1 MKDNLVTYKIKYNC
15 NESLLSVIKQYNS
28 VLRFTYNRLLTDRLS
43 TKDLTVL
50 QKTLNNTE
58 MIQSHLRNSAIYDSK
73 TLIAKSNTPIIFSGK
88 NLFLKRCKQQIS
100 REEFQ
105 IKKLF
110 PLTSIGEMCKGSN
123 RLFKII
129 NNKTISFNLNRNSHY
144 ELNLVEVG
152 SKRAKELDIL
162 IKLQSNSQ
170 VAITYKLD
178 LDYIYLTFDYNMLKN
193 YVYRVKRNRVI
204 AVDMNPNSIGW
215 TITDWSN
222 DSYHLVKTGTISI
235 KPLNDLRDS
244 KSVASSS
251 GFHKYITNKRNH
263 EVIHIAKDLFGL
275 CKHFKCETF
284 AIEKLNMNSS
294 DKEKGRRFNKLC
306 NNVWNRKLLT
316 QQLAKRINSSST
328 TFIDV
333 LPQYTSFVGNIAYRQ
348 EHLPDECLSSIEIG
362 RRGFEFTNQYIFKR
376 RLQQKNVVFPEIESV
391 KSRIVLSLE
400 ELNIDV
406 PDFSNWMTLYSAVKK
421 SKQKYRFSSSEAQ
434 FYNSGVLFSKFY
446 KHKYVLVYN
455 YL

>member
-28 VLRFTYNRLLTDRLS
+28 VLRFTYNRLLNGRLS

-50 QKTLNNTE
+50 QKTLNNTDI
-58 MIQSHLRNSAIYDSK
+58 IQSHLRNSAIYDSK
-73 TLIAKSNTPIIFSGK
+73 TLIAKSTTPIVFGGK
-88 NLFLKRCKQQIS
+88 KLFMQRCKQQIS
-100 REEFQ
+100 HEEFQ
-105 IKKLF
+105 LKKLF

-129 NNKTISFNLNRNSHY
+129 NNKTISFNLNKNDHY

-152 SKRAKELDIL
+152 SKRSKELDQL
-162 IKLQSNSQ
+162 LKLQSNSQ
-170 VAITYKLD
+170 IAITYKLD

-193 YVYRVKRNRVI
+193 YAYRVKKNRVMSI
-204 AVDMNPNSIGW
+204 DMNPNSIGW

-222 DSYHLVKTGTISI
+222 NSYHLVKAGTISI
-235 KPLNDLRDS
+235 KPLNDFRES

-251 GFHKYITNKRNH
+251 DFHKYITNKRNH
-263 EVIHIAKDLFGL
+263 EVIHISKDLFNL

-284 AIEKLNMNSS
+284 AIEKLDMKSS
-294 DKEKGRRFNKLC
+294 DKEKGIRFNKLC
-306 NNVWNRKLLT
+306 NNIWNRNLLT
-316 QQLAKRINSSST
+316 QQLTKHINSSST

-333 LPQYTSFVGNIAYRQ
+333 LPQYTSFIGNLVYRQ
-348 EHLPDECLSSIEIG
+348 EQLPDECLSSIEIG

-376 RLQQKNVVFPEIESV
+376 RSQQKNIVFPDLESV

-406 PDFSNWMTLYSAVKK
+406 PDLNNWTALYSAVKK
-421 SKQKYRFSSSEAQ
+421 SKQKYRFSSSDAQ
-434 FYNSGVLFSKFY
+434 TYNSEVLFSKFH

>member
-15 NESLLSVIKQYNS
+15 NESLLPVIKQYNS
-28 VLRFTYNRLLTDRLS
+28 VLRFTYKRLLNDRLS
-43 TKDLTVL
+43 TKDITVL

-73 TLIAKSNTPIIFSGK
+73 TLIAKSTTPIVFGGK
-88 NLFLKRCKQQIS
+88 KLFMQRCKQQIT

-105 IKKLF
+105 LKKLF
-110 PLTSIGEMCKGSN
+110 PLTSIGEMNNKAN

-144 ELNLVEVG
+144 TLNLTEVG
-152 SKRAKELDIL
+152 SKRSKELDQL
-162 IKLQSNSQ
+162 LKLQANKQ
-170 VAITYKLD
+170 IAITYKLD
-178 LDYIYLTFDYNMLKN
+178 LDYVYLTFDYNMLKS
-193 YVYRVKRNRVI
+193 YTYRTKTNRVMSI
-204 AVDMNPNSIGW
+204 DMNPNSIGW
-215 TITDWSN
+215 TIADWSN
-222 DSYHLVKTGTISI
+222 DSYHIVKAGTISI
-235 KPLNDLRDS
+235 KPLNDFRDS
-244 KSVASSS
+244 KSVTSSS

-263 EVIHIAKDLFGL
+263 EVIHIAKDLFNL

-284 AIEKLNMNSS
+284 VIEKLNMKSS
-294 DKEKGRRFNKLC
+294 DKEKGRLFNKLC
-306 NNVWNRKLLT
+306 NNVWNRTLLT
-316 QQLAKRINSSST
+316 QQLTKHINSSST

-333 LPQYTSFVGNIAYRQ
+333 LPQYTSFVGNLVYRQ

-376 RLQQKNVVFPEIESV
+376 RLLQKNVVFPDLESA

-406 PDFSNWMTLYSAVKK
+406 PDFNNWMTLYSAVKK
-421 SKQKYRFSSSEAQ
+421 SKQKYRFSSSDAQ
-434 FYNSGVLFSKFY
+434 YYHSEVLFSKFY
-446 KHKYVLVYN
+446 KHKYVQVYN

>member
-1 MKDNLVTYKIKYNC
+1 MKDNLVTYKIKYNR
-15 NESLLSVIKQYNS
+15 NESLLPVIKQYNS
-28 VLRFTYNRLLTDRLS
+28 VLRFTYNRLLNEKLS
-43 TKDLTVL
+43 TKELTAM

-73 TLIAKSNTPIIFSGK
+73 TLIAKSTTPIVFGGK
-88 NLFLKRCKQQIS
+88 KLFMQRCQQQIS
-100 REEFQ
+100 REDFQ
-105 IKKLF
+105 LKKLF

-129 NNKTISFNLNRNSHY
+129 DNKTISFNLNKNNHY
-144 ELNLVEVG
+144 ILNLTEVG
-152 SKRAKELDIL
+152 SKRAKELDQL
-162 IKLQSNSQ
+162 LTLQANKQ
-170 VAITYKLD
+170 IAITYKLD

-193 YVYRVKRNRVI
+193 YVYRVKKNRVMAI
-204 AVDMNPNSIGW
+204 DMNPNSIGW
-215 TITDWSN
+215 TIIDWSN
-222 DSYHLVKTGTISI
+222 DSYHLVKAGTISI
-235 KPLNDLRDS
+235 KPLNDFRES

-251 GFHKYITNKRNH
+251 DFHKYITNKRNH
-263 EVIHIAKDLFGL
+263 EVIHISKDLFNL

-284 AIEKLNMNSS
+284 AIEKLNMKSS

-306 NNVWNRKLLT
+306 NNVWNRNLLV
-316 QQLAKRINSSST
+316 QQLTKHIQSSST

-333 LPQYTSFVGNIAYRQ
+333 LPQYTSFIGNIVYRQ
-348 EHLPDECLSSIEIG
+348 EQLPDECLSSIEIG
-362 RRGFEFTNQYIFKR
+362 RRGFEFTNQYILKR

-406 PDFSNWMTLYSAVKK
+406 PDFNNWMTLYSAVKK
-421 SKQKYRFSSSEAQ
+421 SKQKYRFSSSDAQ
-434 FYNSGVLFSKFY
+434 YYHSEVLFSKFY
-446 KHKYVLVYN
+446 KHKYVQVYN

>member
-1 MKDNLVTYKIKYNC
+1 MRDNLVTYKIKYNC
-15 NESLLSVIKQYNS
+15 NDSLLQVIKQYNS

-43 TKDLTVL
+43 TKELTVL

-73 TLIAKSNTPIIFSGK
+73 TLLAKSTTPIVFGGK
-88 NLFLKRCKQQIS
+88 KFFLKRCKQQIT

-105 IKKLF
+105 LKKLF

-129 NNKTISFNLNRNSHY
+129 DNNTISFNLNRNLHY
-144 ELNLVEVG
+144 TLNLTEVG
-152 SKRAKELDIL
+152 SKRSKEINQLL
-162 IKLQSNSQ
+162 KLQSNSQ
-170 VAITYKLD
+170 IAITYKLD
-178 LDYIYLTFDYNMLKN
+178 LDYVYLTFDYNIVKN
-193 YVYRVKRNRVI
+193 YVYRVKSNRVMAI
-204 AVDMNPNSIGW
+204 DMNPNSIGW

-222 DSYHLVKTGTISI
+222 DSYHLVKAGTISI
-235 KPLNDLRDS
+235 KPLNDYRDS

-251 GFHKYITNKRNH
+251 DFHKYITNKRNH
-263 EVIHIAKDLFGL
+263 EVIHIAKDLFNL

-284 AIEKLNMNSS
+284 AIEKLNMMPS

-306 NNVWNRKLLT
+306 NNVWNRNLLT
-316 QQLAKRINSSST
+316 QQLTKHIHSSST
-328 TFIDV
+328 TFIEV
-333 LPQYTSFVGNIAYRQ
+333 LPQYTSFIGNMVYRQ

-376 RLQQKNVVFPEIESV
+376 RLLQKNVVFPDLESV

-406 PDFSNWMTLYSAVKK
+406 PDFNNWTTLYSAVVK

-434 FYNSGVLFSKFY
+434 QYNSEVLFSKFY
-446 KHKYVLVYN
+446 KHKYVQVYN